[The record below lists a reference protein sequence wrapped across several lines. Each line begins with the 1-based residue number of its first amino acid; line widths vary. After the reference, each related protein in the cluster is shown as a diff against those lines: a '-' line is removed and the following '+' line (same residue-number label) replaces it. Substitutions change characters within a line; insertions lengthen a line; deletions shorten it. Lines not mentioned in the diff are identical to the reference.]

1 MIIWFISE
9 IAEFCGML
17 RPRESYRKLN
27 RNRLRFCHTPT
38 QPGNTVS
45 RAPNPVCGLNLSSEL
60 RRIYLGIVILVF
72 LLPSAL
78 ANWSDIPASA
88 QMSEATVGE
97 LLIRVTP
104 EGEAEAK
111 RLHERSSIHAFHSQ
125 MGVQS
130 LSRVFP
136 YIVHPAVNPNLERIY
151 LLRFST
157 SADLNSLKAAY
168 SSHPL
173 IEAVEFNY
181 LRSTLAS
188 EIVPNDPRYEEQWN
202 LRLIEMPQAWAI
214 EKGSTEVIIAIV
226 DGGIDYTHEDLLT
239 KIWRNAGEI
248 PDNEVDDDQN
258 GYIDDIRGWD
268 FTDAPNVAAEGDSV
282 GGDNDPIDESG
293 HGTHVAGIAAA
304 DVDNGLG
311 VAGVAWNYTLMALR
325 AGASNGGS
333 TSLQDDDSSAAIVY
347 AVDNGASIINMSWGS
362 PRNSFVI
369 RDAIDYAYASGVLL
383 VAAAGNER
391 AHDIIYPAGYRKV
404 IAVAATDQN
413 KQRFYQSNFGASIDI
428 GAPGNVI
435 LSTQIGNRYRRLT
448 GTSMATPHVS
458 GVAALI
464 MSKRP
469 NLTHEEARQVIV
481 ATADS
486 ITESPEL
493 VDAGNLNAVRA
504 LMASGSM
511 QARILAPETG
521 GGGSSKIEFIGTA
534 GGFKFNAWQLMYGE
548 STTPTTW
555 TTINLPSSR
564 QKTNERLLI
573 WEIAGVPEGIYTV
586 RLEAAAKDGEI
597 VRDEVVLSI
606 DRTPPIVRGI
616 KAREQL
622 SKGQF
627 VVSFTWST
635 DDVTVDTLSY
645 RVQKTLAPFSTID
658 EAAAGKEHSFSLS
671 LSPGRYDYFIR
682 ARNAAGFETIDDN
695 GGKYYQLRVMGI
707 QISPHGFVEES
718 TGIPP
723 MHIGSVA
730 ADFDRDGFPEIVG
743 LPLVGDHPPSG
754 IEIHERTPFG
764 SYELKH
770 TSAFAFKPWAVD
782 DTDEDGLLEILGSTE
797 DKIFLV
803 ESLTRTG
810 YPERLI
816 WESPFLSTGQIADLD
831 GDGRKEIVGAD
842 NNNGT
847 ILIYENRGNDV
858 FEETIRLTNE
868 TDGTNVYGEQLAI
881 GDFDG
886 DGRTELLAG
895 DSEGELQL
903 YEAMGDNQL
912 TQTWQLQV
920 NGLDAH
926 HYAIGDLNGD
936 GISDFVVGS
945 RMIEKHL
952 PSLSDR
958 WDFTVFTTAGDNRY
972 ASVWSQEIAPYRLR
986 GNSLTVGDLDG
997 DEQNELVILS
1007 NPSVHVFQRDREV
1020 FVPVW
1025 YHDVWDTPSLV
1036 LADLDG
1042 DGFQEIFLNNRND
1055 LLVFENAGADKTK
1068 VVADIQPW
1076 NLLAAPLTEK
1086 LVQLT
1091 WQTPSDVFL
1100 YNVYRATNTRQE
1112 KGESTPPQMSEF
1124 ERIKEN
1130 LDAPRYLDRDLTK
1143 DTTYWYTVSAVNQD
1157 GIETDR
1163 TTPVSATPRTPPRMI
1178 TAEHLGGNRVAVTF
1192 DRPMGREIGNEK
1204 RYLLRKPEYIGGVI
1218 PQSAI
1223 RDRMGRRAILSF
1235 QLGDLVPGHTYEIT
1249 VSDVQGIHRNPIDPR
1264 GSTLLIEIPPET
1276 NPAESTDFTQAIVF
1290 PNPVR
1295 PNEFHKSAVTFDGLP
1310 TDTAIKIYDPSG
1322 LLVERLTVAP
1332 TDRGRKEWLLL
1343 SNGTSDVA
1351 SGIYIYIME
1360 LGNLKKIG
1368 KIAVVR

>member
-45 RAPNPVCGLNLSSEL
+45 RALHPVYGLNLSSET
-60 RRIYLGIVILVF
+60 RRVYVAMAMLV
-72 LLPSAL
+72 LLSLSAL
-78 ANWSDIPASA
+78 AGGSNFLT
-88 QMSEATVGE
+88 SEQLSEVTLGE
-97 LLIRVTP
+97 LLIRVTS

-111 RLHERSSIHAFHSQ
+111 RVHESSAIRVFHSQ
-125 MGVQS
+125 KGVQS

-136 YIVHPAVNPNLERIY
+136 HVANPAANPNLERIY

-157 SADLNSLKAAY
+157 SSNLDSLKAAY

-181 LRSTLAS
+181 LRQTLAS
-188 EIVPNDPRYEEQWN
+188 EIVPNDPLYEEQWN
-202 LRLIEMPQAWAI
+202 LPLIEMPRAWAI
-214 EKGSTEVIIAIV
+214 EKGSSEVTIAIV
-226 DGGIDYTHEDLLT
+226 DGGIDYTHQDLAA
-239 KIWRNAGEI
+239 KIWRNTGEI
-248 PDNEVDDDQN
+248 PDNDIDDDQN

-268 FTDAPNVAAEGDSV
+268 FTDAPNVAVEGDSV
-282 GGDNDPIDESG
+282 VGDNDPIDASG

-311 VAGVAWNYTLMALR
+311 VAGVAWNCTLMPLR
-325 AGASNGGS
+325 AGASNGAG
-333 TSLQDDDSSAAIVY
+333 THLQDDDSSAAIVY
-347 AVDNGASIINMSWGS
+347 AVDNGARIINMSWGS
-362 PRNSFVI
+362 SRNSFVI
-369 RDAIDYAYASGVLL
+369 RDAIDYAYARGVLL

-391 AHDIIYPAGYRKV
+391 AQNTIYPAGYRKV

-464 MSKRP
+464 LSKRP
-469 NLTHEEARQVIV
+469 NLTHEETRQIIIN
-481 ATADS
+481 TADS
-486 ITESPEL
+486 TLESPEL
-493 VDAGNLNAVRA
+493 VGAGNLNAAKA
-504 LMASGSM
+504 LITSGSM

-521 GGGSSKIEFIGTA
+521 GGGSSKIELIGTA
-534 GGFKFNAWQLMYGE
+534 GGFKFNTWQLMYGE
-548 STTPTTW
+548 STTPTMW
-555 TTINLPSSR
+555 TAINLPSFR
-564 QKTNERLLI
+564 QKTKERLLI
-573 WEIAGVPEGIYTV
+573 WEIAEVPEGTYTV
-586 RLEAAAKDGEI
+586 RLETVAKTGAI
-597 VRDEVVLSI
+597 ARDEVVLSV

-627 VVSFTWST
+627 VVSFSWST
-635 DDVTVDTLSY
+635 DDLTVDSLNY
-645 RVQKTLAPFSTID
+645 RAQKILAPFSTID
-658 EAAAGKEHSFSLS
+658 ESAVGREHSFSLS
-671 LSPGRYDYFIR
+671 LSPGRYDYFVR
-682 ARNAAGFETIDDN
+682 ARNAAGLETIGDN
-695 GGKYYQLRVMGI
+695 RGRYYQLDVMGSR
-707 QISPHGFVEES
+707 ISPHGLIGES

-723 MHIGSVA
+723 MHIGSVT
-730 ADFDRDGFPEIVG
+730 ADFDRDGLLEIVG
-743 LPLVGDHPPSG
+743 LPLIGDLSSG
-754 IEIHERTPFG
+754 IEIHERTPSG

-816 WESPFLSTGQIADLD
+816 WESPFLSAGQIADLD
-831 GDGRKEIVGAD
+831 GDGHKEIVGAD
-842 NNNGT
+842 NNNGA
-847 ILIYENRGNDV
+847 ILIYENRGNDI

-903 YEAMGDNQL
+903 YEAVGDNQL

-936 GISDFVVGS
+936 GILDFVVGS

-972 ASVWSQEIAPYRLR
+972 ASVWSQEITPYRLR

-1007 NPSVHVFQRDREV
+1007 NPSVHVFQRDRDV

-1025 YHDVWDTPSLV
+1025 YHDVWDTSSLV
-1036 LADLDG
+1036 LADLDE
-1042 DGFQEIFLNNRND
+1042 DGFQEIFLNNRDN
-1055 LLVFENAGADKTK
+1055 LLVYENARADTTQ

-1091 WQTPSDVFL
+1091 WRTPSDMFL
-1100 YNVYRATNTRQE
+1100 FNVYRATNTNQE
-1112 KGESTPPQMSEF
+1112 KGQSAPPQMSEF

-1130 LDAPRYLDRDLTK
+1130 LDLPRYLDRDLTK

-1235 QLGDLVPGHTYEIT
+1235 QLGDLVPGRTYEIT

-1295 PNEFHKSAVTFDGLP
+1295 PSEFHKGVVTFDGLP
-1310 TDTAIKIYDPSG
+1310 TDTAINIYDPSG
-1322 LLVERLTVAP
+1322 SLVERLTVTS

-1343 SNGTSDVA
+1343 SNGTSDAA
-1351 SGIYIYIME
+1351 SGIYIYVME
-1360 LGNLKKIG
+1360 FGNLKKIG

>member
-1 MIIWFISE
+1 
-9 IAEFCGML
+9 ML
-17 RPRESYRKLN
+17 VL
-27 RNRLRFCHTPT
+27 
-38 QPGNTVS
+38 
-45 RAPNPVCGLNLSSEL
+45 
-60 RRIYLGIVILVF
+60 
-72 LLPSAL
+72 LLPSAF
-78 ANWSDIPASA
+78 ANRSDFPTLE
-88 QMSEATVGE
+88 QLSEATVGE

-104 EGEAEAK
+104 EGEAQAK
-111 RLHERSSIHAFHSQ
+111 RVHESSAIRVFHSQ

-136 YIVHPAVNPNLERIY
+136 HVANPEANPNLERIY

-157 SADLNSLKAAY
+157 SSDLDSTKTAY
-168 SSHPL
+168 STHPL

-181 LRSTLAS
+181 LRHTLAS

-202 LRLIEMPQAWAI
+202 LPLIDMPRAWAI
-214 EKGSTEVIIAIV
+214 EKGSSDVTIAIV
-226 DGGIDYTHEDLLT
+226 DGGIDYTHQDLAA
-239 KIWRNAGEI
+239 KIWRNTGEI
-248 PDNEVDDDQN
+248 PDNDIDDDQN

-282 GGDNDPIDESG
+282 VGDNDPIDESG

-311 VAGVAWNYTLMALR
+311 VAGVAWNCTLMALR
-325 AGASNGGS
+325 AGASNGAG
-333 TSLQDDDSSAAIVY
+333 TNLQDDDSSAAIVY
-347 AVDNGASIINMSWGS
+347 AVDNGARIINMSWGS
-362 PRNSFVI
+362 HRNSFVI
-369 RDAIDYAYASGVLL
+369 RDAIDYAHARGALL

-391 AHDIIYPAGYRKV
+391 TQDVIYPAGYRKV

-464 MSKRP
+464 LSKRP
-469 NLTHEEARQVIV
+469 NLTHEEARQIIV

-493 VDAGNLNAVRA
+493 VDAGNLNAARA

-534 GGFKFNAWQLMYGE
+534 GGFKFNRWQLMYGE

-564 QKTNERLLI
+564 QNTNERLLI
-573 WEIAGVPEGIYTV
+573 WEVAGVPEGIYTV
-586 RLEAAAKDGEI
+586 RLEATAKDGEI

-622 SKGQF
+622 SKGQS

-645 RVQKTLAPFSTID
+645 RVQKKLAPFSTID
-658 EAAAGKEHSFSLS
+658 ETAAGKEHSFSLS

-695 GGKYYQLRVMGI
+695 GENFYQLEVMGI

-743 LPLVGDHPPSG
+743 LPLDGDHPSG

-797 DKIFLV
+797 DKIFLI

-842 NNNGT
+842 NNNGA
-847 ILIYENRGNDV
+847 ILIYENQGNDSY
-858 FEETIRLTNE
+858 EEIVRLTNE
-868 TDGTNVYGEQLAI
+868 TDGTNVYGEQFAI
-881 GDFDG
+881 EDFDG

-895 DSEGELQL
+895 DSEGELLL
-903 YEAMGDNQL
+903 YGAIGDNQL
-912 TQTWQLQV
+912 AQTWQLQTDR
-920 NGLDAH
+920 LDAH
-926 HYAIGDLNGD
+926 QYAVGDLSGD

-945 RMIEKHL
+945 RKVEKEL
-952 PSLSDR
+952 PSLPNR
-958 WDFTVFTTAGDNRY
+958 WEFTLFTTAGDNRY
-972 ASVWSQEIAPYRLR
+972 IPVWSQEIVPYRLK
-986 GNSLTVGDLDG
+986 GNSLAVGDLDG
-997 DEQNELVILS
+997 DGRNELVILS
-1007 NPSVHVFQRDREV
+1007 NPSVHVFQQRGAV
-1020 FVPVW
+1020 FAPIW
-1025 YHDVWDTPSLV
+1025 HHDVWGTPNLV
-1036 LADLDG
+1036 LADLDEN
-1042 DGFQEIFLNNRND
+1042 GFQEIFLNNRDN
-1055 LLVFENAGADKTK
+1055 LLVFENTGADKTK
-1068 VVADIQPW
+1068 AVADIQPW

-1091 WQTPSDVFL
+1091 WQTPSNVFL
-1100 YNVYRATNTRQE
+1100 YNVYRATNTGQE
-1112 KGESTPPQMSEF
+1112 KGESAPPQMSEF

-1130 LDAPRYLDRDLTK
+1130 LDLPRYLDRGLTK
-1143 DTTYWYTVSAVNQD
+1143 DTTYWYAVSAVNED
-1157 GIETDR
+1157 GIETDW
-1163 TTPVSATPRTPPRMI
+1163 TTSVSATPRTPPRMI
-1178 TAEHLGGNRVAVTF
+1178 TVEHLGGDRVAVTF
-1192 DRPMGREIGNEK
+1192 NRPMGREIGNEK

-1235 QLGDLVPGHTYEIT
+1235 QVGDLVPGRTYEIT
-1249 VSDVQGIHRNPIDPR
+1249 VSDVLGIHRNPIDPR
-1264 GSTLLIEIPPET
+1264 GSTLLFEIPPET
-1276 NPAESTDFTQAIVF
+1276 NPAESRDFTQAIVF

-1295 PNEFHKSAVTFDGLP
+1295 PTEFHKSAVTFDGLP
-1310 TDTAIKIYDPSG
+1310 TDTAIFIYDPSG
-1322 LLVERLTVAP
+1322 SLVERLTVTSA
-1332 TDRGRKEWLLL
+1332 DRGRKEWLLL
-1343 SNGTSDVA
+1343 SNSTSDVA
-1351 SGIYIYIME
+1351 SGIYIYVLE
-1360 LGNLKKIG
+1360 FGNLNEIG
-1368 KIAVVR
+1368 RIAVVR